1 MAAEF
6 LPQAVLLDI
15 GLPGMD
21 GYQVARRLRAM
32 PGVESAFLVAM
43 TGYGSEKD
51 RRRAKD
57 AGFDEHLAKP
67 ADLEL
72 LCRWLRTRV

>member
-1 MAAEF
+1 
-6 LPQAVLLDI
+6 
-15 GLPGMD
+15 
-21 GYQVARRLRAM
+21 
-32 PGVESAFLVAM
+32 M